1 MNRLLANNY
10 IDSLHQQISHSVE
23 TIKKRSSAQSEAFSK
38 ASEQS
43 ASNESSRLNNYSY
56 RLLSSSTAY
65 QLTGQF
71 DNHIGTTYA
80 ADSYRYAS
88 EVIKEPTVLID
99 FIFKNNREFDF
110 KV

>member
-1 MNRLLANNY
+1 MNRLLANDY
-10 IDSLHQQISHSVE
+10 INSLHQQISHSVE
-23 TIKKRSSAQSEAFSK
+23 TIKKRSSAKSEILGD
-38 ASEQS
+38 ASEKS
-43 ASNESSRLNNYSY
+43 FSSEGSRLNNYSY

-65 QLTGQF
+65 QLTGKY

-88 EVIKEPTVLID
+88 EVIKEPKVLVD
-99 FIFKNNREFDF
+99 FLFKNNREFDF